1 MITYTSENGY
11 TGKLY
16 GESSMIIL
24 DPEGKEVLH
33 SGFRSINTEEELKKM
48 VDDFP
53 NTRKSL
59 LKFYEEMSKGD

>member
-16 GESSMIIL
+16 GKSSMIIL

-33 SGFRSINTEEELKKM
+33 SGFRSINTEEELKKV

-59 LKFYEEMSKGD
+59 LKFYKEMSKGD